1 MTRNFENDAA
11 FRLVGN
17 TPLVPLSRLF
27 ANTKGI
33 EVFAKLEYCNP
44 SGSVKDRIVAHIL
57 RDALAT
63 GRLPPGTTVVEA
75 STGNTG
81 AALAFFCARLGY
93 PLILTTMAK
102 VSEEKKNH
110 MRMLGAELIVCP
122 TEAHHGAPDHY
133 VSRAAQIAS
142 EIPGAFLVNQYDNP
156 LNVEAHYLTT
166 GPEIWTQMQG
176 KLDWFVTSGS
186 TGGTVSGT
194 GKYLKERDS
203 NIRVMLPDPVGS
215 IYYRLAKTGVFDPND
230 AGSYQ
235 VEGVGEDHLTKA
247 MNIKIVDD
255 AMQFNDADAFGMC
268 KKCARIEGVL
278 PGLSAG
284 GNLAV
289 VEKMV
294 ETLPGP
300 ARIVTMIQDA
310 GVKYLSKL
318 LV

>member
-1 MTRNFENDAA
+1 MTNHLINDPV
-11 FRLVGN
+11 FQLVGN

-27 ANTKGI
+27 ANHKGI
-33 EVFAKLEYCNP
+33 EVLAKLEYYNP
-44 SGSVKDRIVAHIL
+44 SGSIKDRIIAHIL
-57 RDALAT
+57 QDAEARGILK
-63 GRLPPGTTVVEA
+63 PGGLIVEA

-81 AALAFFCARLGY
+81 AALAFFCARREY
-93 PLILTTMAK
+93 RLILTTMAK

-133 VSRAAQIAS
+133 VERAAQIAR
-142 EIPGAFLVNQYDNP
+142 ETGGFLVNQYDNP
-156 LNVEAHYLTT
+156 LNVEAHYRTT
-166 GPEIWTQMQG
+166 GPEIWAQMGG

-194 GKYLKERDS
+194 GKYLKERDA
-203 NIRVMLPDPVGS
+203 NIRIMLPDPVGS
-215 IYYRLAKTGVFDPND
+215 VYYRLVKTGVLDPND
-230 AGSYQ
+230 ASSYQ

-247 MNIKIVDD
+247 MNINIIDD
-255 AMQFNDADAFGMC
+255 AMQFNDDDAFGMC
-268 KKCARIEGVL
+268 RECARIEGIL

-289 VEKMV
+289 VKKMV
-294 ETLPGP
+294 DEMSGP
-300 ARIVTMIQDA
+300 ARIVTVIQDS

-318 LV
+318 LG